1 MMLRTLTSRLISC
14 WVNNMLDVTIYYK
27 DGSRSMY
34 DHVAQ
39 ITHISAD
46 GVTLDFITDFNDHIS
61 KCISADSVSEMR
73 VKVYE

>member
-1 MMLRTLTSRLISC
+1 
-14 WVNNMLDVTIYYK
+14 
-27 DGSRSMY
+27 MY

-46 GVTLDFITDFNDHIS
+46 GITLDFITDFNDHTS
-61 KCISADSVSEMR
+61 KCIPADSVSEMR

>member
-1 MMLRTLTSRLISC
+1 
-14 WVNNMLDVTIYYK
+14 MLDVTIYYK
-27 DGSRSMY
+27 NGCRSLY

-46 GVTLDFITDFNDHIS
+46 YITLDFITEFNGHIS
-61 KCISADSVSEMR
+61 KCIPADSVSLMR

>member
-1 MMLRTLTSRLISC
+1 
-14 WVNNMLDVTIYYK
+14 MLDVTIYYK
-27 DGSRSMY
+27 DGRRSWY

-46 GVTLDFITDFNDHIS
+46 GVTLDFITDFNDHTS
-61 KCISADSVSEMR
+61 KCIPADSVTEMR